1 MIIIIS
7 KALQCFWLSNPT
19 KFIFSLHPEYN
30 TLSSSLREYLRKF
43 AENKKVV
50 RDEDIREFF
59 SQLTANKKQR
69 PGSSVQLFCKWISGG
84 SFISPN
90 NFIVLA

>member
-1 MIIIIS
+1 MIEENELLFLCCIHIYAVSSSYRILNS
-7 KALQCFWLSNPT
+7 PNT
-19 KFIFSLHPEYN
+19 EYN

-59 SQLTANKKQR
+59 SQLSASKKQR
-69 PGSSVQLFCKWISGG
+69 PGSSIQLFCK
-84 SFISPN
+84 
-90 NFIVLA
+90 